1 MVAIGL
7 GAMGSIASKG
17 ENPFEAVGSNGLGA
31 IDAIGSKGLGAID
44 AIGSKGLGANGA
56 KVSTGFD
63 LSSKGLNTCCFSR
76 ITNPGKKS
84 SLFIKLIDSI
94 DLYTSTYLK

>member
-7 GAMGSIASKG
+7 GAMGMGSIASKG
-17 ENPFEAVGSNGLGA
+17 ENPFDAVGSKGLGA

-44 AIGSKGLGANGA
+44 AIGSKGA
-56 KVSTGFD
+56 TGFD

-94 DLYTSTYLK
+94 DL

>member
-1 MVAIGL
+1 MGL
-7 GAMGSIASKG
+7 GAMGVGVIGSKG
-17 ENPFEAVGSNGLGA
+17 ENPFEAV
-31 IDAIGSKGLGAID
+31 GSKGLGAID
-44 AIGSKGLGANGA
+44 AIGSNGLGAKGA
-56 KVSTGFD
+56 IGLCSKSSIGFD

-94 DLYTSTYLK
+94 DL